1 MTGKFSKYLKNKKPA
16 LQELIRLLG
25 EKYAY
30 ASVLASDVS
39 GTTISV
45 DRSTTT
51 VNPTGLT
58 ECGFVVKVFDGRAY
72 FEYSTNEIDGKHL
85 DDVIAAVERLVT
97 TKTTVPSVSV
107 GLLQE
112 TPIVKKFNRKNV
124 GRDFT
129 AEEIIAILKGYVEST
144 LASDAMIVNARTSI
158 ETVEISKMFLSKAK
172 DLEQYYTW
180 SNSRAFVLARRGEIT
195 KYAYDGF
202 GDNSIER
209 ALAALKAATEQTAKL
224 AIELLDA
231 VPPKPGYYDIVTD
244 ATITGLIA
252 HEAFGHGVE
261 MDMFVKDRAAAKDY
275 MGKRVASPLVSMR
288 DGAASTFSVASYF
301 FDDDGVLAG
310 NTKIIDKGILIG
322 GISDVLSALQ
332 LGQVP
337 SGNSRR
343 ESYKRKAYT
352 RMTNTFFEKGKS
364 RFDDMIA
371 SVQEGYFIAKT
382 NNGMEDPK
390 NWGIQ
395 CTAHYGRE
403 IKKGK
408 FTGKIVSPVVMS
420 GYVIDLL
427 ESISA
432 VSSDF
437 DVIGSGSCG
446 KGYKE
451 WVRVSDGGPCLKAK
465 VKIG

>member
-1 MTGKFSKYLKNKKPA
+1 MTGKFSRYLNNKKPA

-25 EKYAY
+25 SKYAY
-30 ASVLASDVS
+30 ASVLATDVS
-39 GTTISV
+39 GTTIGV

-51 VNPTGLT
+51 VNPSGLT

-72 FEYSTNEIDGKHL
+72 FEYSTNTIDAKHL
-85 DDVIAAVERLVT
+85 DDVVAAVDRLVAAQ
-97 TKTTVPSVSV
+97 TTVPSVSV

-112 TPIVKKFNRKNV
+112 TPIVKKFTRKNI
-124 GRDFT
+124 GRDYT
-129 AEEIIAILKGYVEST
+129 ADEIIAVLKGYVEAT
-144 LASDAMIVNARTSI
+144 LAADATLVNARASI
-158 ETVEISKMFLSKAK
+158 ETTEISKMFLSKAK

-180 SNSRAFVLARRGEIT
+180 CNPRSFVLARRGEVT

-202 GDNSIER
+202 GDNSVER
-209 ALAALKAATEQTAKL
+209 SLLSLKKSIDETAKL
-224 AIELLDA
+224 AVELLDA
-231 VPPKPGYYDIVTD
+231 VAPKPGYYDIVTD

-288 DGAASTFSVASYF
+288 DGAASAFSVASYF

-310 NTKIIDKGILIG
+310 NTKIIDKGILVG

-332 LGQVP
+332 LGQTP

-371 SVQEGYFIAKT
+371 SIQEGYFIAKT
-382 NNGMEDPK
+382 NTAWRTRKTGASSVPPITAARSGTASSPARSFRRSSCPGM
-390 NWGIQ
+390 
-395 CTAHYGRE
+395 
-403 IKKGK
+403 
-408 FTGKIVSPVVMS
+408 
-420 GYVIDLL
+420 
-427 ESISA
+427 
-432 VSSDF
+432 
-437 DVIGSGSCG
+437 
-446 KGYKE
+446 
-451 WVRVSDGGPCLKAK
+451 
-465 VKIG
+465 